1 MGDLS
6 KPFADA
12 LLEIKAAHRIIIH
25 RHTRPDGDAY
35 GSQLGLYLLLK
46 ANFPEKEVYMVGDA
60 NERLS
65 FMLAGRTMDDI
76 PSSFY
81 TDALAVIMDTSA
93 PALISDDR
101 WSLAKRTLRFDHH
114 LFLGRIADVEVID
127 SSFESCCGIL
137 ALFAKECGFNV
148 PDDAA
153 QAIFTGIVTDSGR
166 FRYDAVNARTF
177 ELASFLMQRSIDTS
191 YIYRNLYTDDLSF
204 VKLRARFALRIKT
217 TEHNVAYTYTTK
229 EELLEDGID
238 APTAARAFVNVMGDI
253 KGVDIWVAFAEGDD
267 GIACEL
273 RAANCNINP
282 IAVKYGGGGHAKASG
297 ATVNTHSQALDMLKD
312 LDEMAAGLADD
323 ADNESGVKSNAR
335 EAK

>member
-1 MGDLS
+1 MDDLS
-6 KPFADA
+6 KPFEDA
-12 LLEIKAAHRIIIH
+12 LREIQAAQRIIIH
-25 RHTRPDGDAY
+25 RHSRPDGDAY
-35 GSQLGLYLLLK
+35 GSQLGFYLLVK
-46 ANFPEKEVYMVGDA
+46 ANFPDKEVYMVGDS
-60 NERLS
+60 NERLA
-65 FMLAGRTMDDI
+65 FMLGGRTMDDI
-76 PSSFY
+76 PSSSY

-93 PALISDDR
+93 AALVSDDR

-114 LFLGRIADVEVID
+114 LFLGRMSDVEVVD
-127 SSFESCCGIL
+127 PSFESCCGIL
-137 ALFAKECGFNV
+137 AAFAKESGLEV
-148 PDDAA
+148 PNDAA
-153 QAIFTGIVTDSGR
+153 SAIFTGMVTDSGR

-177 ELASFLMQRSIDTS
+177 ELAAFLMQRNIDTS
-191 YIYRNLYTDDLSF
+191 FIYRNLYTEELSF
-204 VKLRARFALRIKT
+204 VKLRARFALRVKT
-217 TEHNVAYTYTTK
+217 TAHNVAYTYTTRK
-229 EELLEDGID
+229 ELLEDGID
-238 APTAARAFVNVMGDI
+238 ATTATRAFVNVMGDI

-323 ADNESGVKSNAR
+323 AGKESNVKSNER

>member
-1 MGDLS
+1 MDNLS
-6 KPFADA
+6 KLFEEA
-12 LLEIKAAHRIIIH
+12 LREIKDAQRIIIH

-35 GSQLGLYLLLK
+35 GSQLGLYLLVK
-46 ANFPEKEVYMVGDA
+46 TNFPDKEVYMVGDA

-65 FMLAGRTMDDI
+65 FMLEGRTMDDI

-101 WSLAKRTLRFDHH
+101 WSLAGRTLRFDHH
-114 LFLGRIADVEVID
+114 LFLGRIADVEVVD

-137 ALFAKECGFNV
+137 ALFAKECRLDV

-153 QAIFTGIVTDSGR
+153 RAIFTGIVTDSGR

-177 ELASFLMQRSIDTS
+177 ELAAFLMQRNIDTS
-191 YIYRNLYTDDLSF
+191 SIYRNLYTDELSF
-204 VKLRARFALRIKT
+204 VKLRAKFTLRIKT
-217 TEHNVAYTYTTK
+217 TQHNVAYTYTTK

-238 APTAARAFVNVMGDI
+238 APTAARAFVNIMGDI

-273 RAANCNINP
+273 RAANCSINP

-297 ATVNTHSQALDMLKD
+297 ATVNTHSQAMDMLKD
-312 LDEMAAGLADD
+312 LDDMAAGLIVED
-323 ADNESGVKSNAR
+323 AGK
-335 EAK
+335 